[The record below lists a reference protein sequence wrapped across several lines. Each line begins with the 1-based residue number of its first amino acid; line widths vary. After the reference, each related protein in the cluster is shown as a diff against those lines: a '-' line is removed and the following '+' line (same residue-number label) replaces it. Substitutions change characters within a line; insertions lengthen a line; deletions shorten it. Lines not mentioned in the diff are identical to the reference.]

1 MIKIAVIKEISI
13 CDFMVD
19 LMSKMR
25 RARFSSDPG

>member
-25 RARFSSDPG
+25 NGTCQC